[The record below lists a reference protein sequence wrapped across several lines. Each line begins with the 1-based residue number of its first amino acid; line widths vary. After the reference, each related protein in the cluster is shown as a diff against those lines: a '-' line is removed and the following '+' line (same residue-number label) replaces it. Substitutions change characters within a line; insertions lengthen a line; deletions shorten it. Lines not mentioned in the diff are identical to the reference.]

1 MTKTSGMTRL
11 CAIALSLAGAVMA
24 AAASAPAQAAS
35 ASDCAGVLQTLSA
48 RAEGAQA
55 KLVGASELQL
65 KGTDWERAPGM
76 NIAGLA
82 TQAPNPSF
90 CRVSFVL
97 KPTPAS
103 AIRTEVWLPANGW
116 NGKFLGLGN
125 FGWGGSIPFGTM
137 MTGLAQGYAVAANDT
152 GHDETTGHG
161 GRFALGQPEK
171 LEDYAGRANH
181 LMTVQAKRLV
191 ARYFGRAASRSYFIG
206 CSLGGLQALIEAQR
220 YPEDY
225 DGIVAGAPPNPLA
238 AFNAAQIW
246 PQWLLAQ
253 DPGRF
258 IPKESYASIT
268 AAAIAACAGPVGKA
282 QGFIDNPATC
292 GFRPSQLLC
301 RDGAI
306 AGCLNPGQVEFL
318 DLMYRGPVDPKSGH
332 LIFAGPALG
341 SEGQLGMFASGKEF
355 TNAADFFRYAA
366 FQSAQWSPLTMDWSK
381 DIIAAEVST
390 KGKFAVAPDLGA
402 FLRRGGK
409 LLLYVGWNDYH
420 HPGDLMGWH
429 DAVMARG
436 TAGGIDAR
444 SGLRLFVLP
453 GMDHCQG
460 GPGCDTFDKLG
471 IMDAWSSGRKAPES
485 FVASKFE
492 NGKLV
497 RQRLTCAYPLVARY
511 RGTGSMDK
519 ASSFSCE
526 QAGEAK

>member
-1 MTKTSGMTRL
+1 MTRKW
-11 CAIALSLAGAVMA
+11 AFALSLAGSLPGIAVV
-24 AAASAPAQAAS
+24 SAPAHAAS
-35 ASDCAGVLQTLSA
+35 TSACAGISDALTA
-48 RAEGAQA
+48 RAAGAEA
-55 KLVGASELQL
+55 KLVGASELTL

-82 TQAPNPSF
+82 TPATNPAF

-97 KPTPAS
+97 KPTPGS
-103 AIRTEVWLPANGW
+103 AIRSEVWLPAKGW

-125 FGWGGSIPFGTM
+125 FGWGGSIPYGTM

-181 LMTVQAKRLV
+181 LMTEQAQLLV

-238 AFNAAQIW
+238 NFNAAQIW

-253 DPGRF
+253 DPKRY
-258 IPKESYASIT
+258 IPKET
-268 AAAIAACAGPVGKA
+268 FAAVTSAAVRACAGPVGKA

-292 GFRPSQLLC
+292 GFRPNQMLC
-301 RDGAI
+301 KDGVTT
-306 AGCLNPGQVEFL
+306 GCLTGSQVEFL
-318 DLMYRGPVDPKSGH
+318 DLIYRGPIDPSSGR

-366 FQSAQWSPLTMDWSK
+366 FQSAEWTPLKIDWSR
-381 DIIAAEVST
+381 DVAAADAAT
-390 KGKFAVAPDLGA
+390 RGKFTVAPDLDP

-429 DAVMARG
+429 DAVAARA
-436 TAGGIDAR
+436 TANGIDAR
-444 SGLRLFVLP
+444 GGLRLFVLP

-471 IMDAWSSGRKAPES
+471 IMDAWSNEGQAPES
-485 FVASKFE
+485 FVASKFD
-492 NGKLV
+492 NGTLV
-497 RQRLTCAYPLVARY
+497 RQRVTCAYPRVATY
-511 RGTGSMDK
+511 RGKGSMDE
-519 ASSFSCE
+519 AASFSCE
-526 QAGEAK
+526 QAGDAPPVG